1 MISREELAAD
11 EKRKQDK
18 ALGALAGLAIGD
30 AFGDAGRVPENHL
43 TYGMMTDF
51 APGKTWST
59 DDTEFA
65 LFTAVMLIEH
75 RGDPS
80 LADFEE
86 GWKKYIMSQD
96 DFPRGGASEREA
108 VSNLKKGLHAPQT
121 GIYNAY
127 AMSDGAAMRIAP
139 VGIVCAGDP
148 ERAAQLAFRDAQVS
162 HSGDGVWAAQAVAAG
177 VSAAR
182 ADGTD
187 DEILEQALRVIPS
200 DTWLRYSLE
209 QTRELAD
216 KNHRDFFRCWME
228 LHDLLRCEYKAASAE
243 AVAAAFGILL
253 LAKGNFRLGCF
264 LGGNFGRDADT
275 ITAIVG
281 AILGARGGAESIP
294 GEWIQRT
301 ARPSGTC
308 LQFTAK
314 LTITE
319 TARRLGELIV
329 V

>member
-80 LADFEE
+80 VADFEE

-177 VSAAR
+177 VSAAM

-216 KNHRDFFRCWME
+216 KNHRDFSAAGWSCMICSGASTRRRQRRQWRQPSAYCFWRREIFDWGAFWE
-228 LHDLLRCEYKAASAE
+228 VISDGTQIPLQPLWAPYWERAGERKAFPE
-243 AVAAAFGILL
+243 NGF
-253 LAKGNFRLGCF
+253 
-264 LGGNFGRDADT
+264 
-275 ITAIVG
+275 
-281 AILGARGGAESIP
+281 
-294 GEWIQRT
+294 
-301 ARPSGTC
+301 SGQPALPEPVC
-308 LQFTAK
+308 SSPQS
-314 LTITE
+314 
-319 TARRLGELIV
+319 
-329 V
+329 